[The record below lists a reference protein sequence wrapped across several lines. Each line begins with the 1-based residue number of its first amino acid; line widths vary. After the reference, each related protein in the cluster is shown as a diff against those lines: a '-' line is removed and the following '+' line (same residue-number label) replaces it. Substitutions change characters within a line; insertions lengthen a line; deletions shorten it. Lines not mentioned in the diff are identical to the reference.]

1 MATALG
7 RKSQGNK
14 REVRH
19 CHNGSHH
26 SHNLCKSH
34 KRATHRRQDGPGKQN
49 SKYDTQAKSD
59 MEGGQRKVPNTQDIL
74 HILGINISNS
84 CAFPPLIWSGGGIPL
99 HPPDT
104 NIVLVSSLGL
114 VPPPHP
120 PPPKKNNALTIL
132 INVVKM
138 KISRITYFSF

>member
-1 MATALG
+1 
-7 RKSQGNK
+7 
-14 REVRH
+14 
-19 CHNGSHH
+19 
-26 SHNLCKSH
+26 
-34 KRATHRRQDGPGKQN
+34 
-49 SKYDTQAKSD
+49 

-84 CAFPPLIWSGGGIPL
+84 CAFPPLIWSGGGIPP

-104 NIVLVSSLGL
+104 NNVLVSSIGL
-114 VPPPHP
+114 VPPPAP
-120 PPPKKNNALTIL
+120 PQKNNNALTIL

>member
-59 MEGGQRKVPNTQDIL
+59 MEGCQRKVPNTQDVL

-84 CAFPPLIWSGGGIPL
+84 CAFPPLIWSGWGDTPA
-99 HPPDT
+99 PPRHQHC
-104 NIVLVSSLGL
+104 VSKLIRSGTPSHT
-114 VPPPHP
+114 PPQ
-120 PPPKKNNALTIL
+120 KKNNALTIL